1 MNKNTQIVPLERAP
15 IDTKLKALGVTK
27 EDIIDA
33 VWDLP
38 VNSYSDGEKI
48 YFVEFSDN
56 RDMSNTPLDLEI
68 LSEWYEKDLKK
79 IPSIPIDKT
88 LVDFV
93 DKGCSGI
100 LSRQYNEGKPQCC
113 SKLIEDIDWEDYD
126 NLATQKKN
134 QQQISKQKTPQSR

>member
-1 MNKNTQIVPLERAP
+1 MNKNTQIIPLDRAP
-15 IDTKLKALGVTK
+15 IDQKLKAMGVTK

-48 YFVEFSDN
+48 YFVEFSDS
-56 RDMSNTPLDLEI
+56 RDMSNVPLDLEI
-68 LSEWYEKDLKK
+68 LAEWYERDLEK

-93 DKGCSGI
+93 DKGCAGI
-100 LSRQYNEGKPQCC
+100 LSRQYNERKPQCC
-113 SKLIEDIDWEDYD
+113 KKLIEGIDWHDYD
-126 NLATQKKN
+126 TMAEQKKM
-134 QQQISKQKTPQSR
+134 QQIPKPKTAQCR